1 MITRQYSRSS
11 CVSTNTID
19 DIQYYSVK
27 KIYSRSLNSPCIM
40 LVTRQLL
47 LMIQYHRLVLLLIL
61 LLLLKV
67 SR

>member
-40 LVTRQLL
+40 LATRQLL
-47 LMIQYHRLVLLLIL
+47 VIIQYHRIIL
-61 LLLLKV
+61 FIIYY
-67 SR
+67 